1 MGRKTRR
8 QNPAR
13 APRPGPSSAWPQ
25 SPPDH
30 PQPLEPASPF
40 AAPRLQHRAPVRPIA
55 LALLPSLTLALPL
68 VCWSAQGLAQGAP
81 AAQAQPAPSPAA
93 PSSKPDDAAGKD
105 APKDGGPKG
114 AATQTAGTPTADTPA
129 DSSDDADTP
138 GAVLARKA
146 EQAPDA
152 APAGQPDAEPPPAT
166 YTVDFHPAPGVEAD
180 DGLMD
185 VLRSASSLIT
195 LQNDP
200 PSSLLGLEK
209 RIDNDYDKLAAAL
222 RSEGYFDGSVMVKV
236 DADAKPVAVVIEV
249 TPRQRYTISKITLT
263 QTDGS
268 PPPGGPLDLGKLH
281 LKPGDPARG
290 PAIRDA
296 EAAVTPLMAT
306 RGYARAKVGQRDL
319 AVDVQAHTM
328 AVAFTLDPGPLV
340 RFGPTTFTGLG
351 RLDPEV
357 AYGRLPWKPGDVYD
371 PAKVDTARNKLT
383 DLGVFSQVRVVL
395 DDVPGT
401 VQPDGSREVPMLGQ
415 MEERDRHFVNTGL
428 TYGTTDGAA
437 ATATWGDRNFLGG
450 AEALTV
456 TGSVGG
462 IARKKFRDSDGL
474 DYSLGT
480 TLKKPD
486 FLETDTTLN
495 LSALAVSEH
504 PEAYSR
510 DALTLG
516 AIVTH
521 PLTPHLTAGAGVTLE
536 QSSIRQDL
544 TGNGVLT
551 TTDNTLVGVPV
562 TLNFDNTDNLL
573 NPTQGYRW
581 NTGLIPYFSPF
592 GDSGTFVI
600 GKAGG
605 SGYWALDDAKAYV
618 FAARVNLGAVFGG
631 SLALVPADKR
641 FFAGGGGSVR
651 GYAYQKVGP
660 LDVNNDPTGGRSLIE
675 TSAELRIRLTDT
687 IGLVPFIDG
696 GNVFESAYPDLSQ
709 GMRWGAGL
717 GVRYFTSFG
726 PLRLD
731 VGVPLD
737 RRSGDSMWQLY
748 VSIGQSF

>member
-1 MGRKTRR
+1 M
-8 QNPAR
+8 
-13 APRPGPSSAWPQ
+13 
-25 SPPDH
+25 
-30 PQPLEPASPF
+30 EPASPF
-40 AAPRLQHRAPVRPIA
+40 ATPRLQHRSPVRPA
-55 LALLPSLTLALPL
+55 VLALLPTLTLA
-68 VCWSAQGLAQGAP
+68 CWPAQGYAQGAP
-81 AAQAQPAPSPAA
+81 QGTPTAQPSDQASGQSSAA
-93 PSSKPDDAAGKD
+93 PATKPTTPDDPSKTG
-105 APKDGGPKG
+105 PQDGGPKG
-114 AATQTAGTPTADTPA
+114 TA
-129 DSSDDADTP
+129 DADTSDSTP
-138 GAVLARKA
+138 GSVLAAKA
-146 EQAPDA
+146 DQTPDD
-152 APAGQPDAEPPPAT
+152 QPDAEPPPAT
-166 YTVDFHPAPGVEAD
+166 YTVDFHPAKGIEVD

-236 DADAKPVAVVIEV
+236 DGDAQPVAVVIEV
-249 TPRQRYTISKITLT
+249 TPGQRYTISKVTLA
-263 QTDGS
+263 QADGS

-281 LKPGDPARG
+281 LKPGDAARG
-290 PAIRDA
+290 PAVRDA
-296 EAAVTPLMAT
+296 EASVAPLLAT
-306 RGYARAKVGQRDL
+306 RGYARATVSQRDL

-328 AVAFTLDPGPLV
+328 AVAFTVDPGPLV

-357 AYGRLPWKPGDVYD
+357 AYGRLPWKEGDVYD
-371 PAKVDTARNKLT
+371 PAKVDKARNKLT
-383 DLGVFSQVRVVL
+383 DLGVFSQVRVTL
-395 DDVPGT
+395 DDVPGET
-401 VQPDGSREVPMLGQ
+401 RPDGSHVVPMLGQ
-415 MEERDRHFVNTGL
+415 MEERERHFINTGL

-437 ATATWGDRNFLGG
+437 ATATWGDRNFLRG

-456 TGSVGG
+456 TGAIGG
-462 IARKKFRDSDGL
+462 LGRKKFRDSDGL
-474 DYSLGT
+474 DYSLGS

-510 DALTLG
+510 DAITLG
-516 AIVTH
+516 ATVTH
-521 PLTPHLTAGAGVTLE
+521 PLATHLTGGAGVTLE

-573 NPTQGYRW
+573 NPTTGYRW
-581 NTGLIPYFSPF
+581 SAGVTPYFSPL

-600 GKAGG
+600 SRAGG
-605 SGYWALDDAKAYV
+605 SGYWAVDDAKAYV
-618 FAARVNLGAVFGG
+618 LAARVNLGAVFGG
-631 SLALVPADKR
+631 SLAQVPADKR

-696 GNVFESAYPDLSQ
+696 GNAFETAYPDLSQ

>member
-1 MGRKTRR
+1 MNRRRPPTRWI
-8 QNPAR
+8 
-13 APRPGPSSAWPQ
+13 S
-25 SPPDH
+25 H
-30 PQPLEPASPF
+30 
-40 AAPRLQHRAPVRPIA
+40 
-55 LALLPSLTLALPL
+55 T
-68 VCWSAQGLAQGAP
+68 
-81 AAQAQPAPSPAA
+81 
-93 PSSKPDDAAGKD
+93 
-105 APKDGGPKG
+105 
-114 AATQTAGTPTADTPA
+114 
-129 DSSDDADTP
+129 
-138 GAVLARKA
+138 
-146 EQAPDA
+146 
-152 APAGQPDAEPPPAT
+152 
-166 YTVDFHPAPGVEAD
+166 APGVAAD
-180 DGLMD
+180 DALMD

-236 DADAKPVAVVIEV
+236 DGDAKPVAVVIEV
-249 TPRQRYTISKITLT
+249 TPGQRYTISKITLA
-263 QTDGS
+263 QADGG
-268 PPPGGPLDLGKLH
+268 PPPGGPLDLAKL
-281 LKPGDPARG
+281 KIKAGDPARG
-290 PAIRDA
+290 PTIRDA
-296 EAAVTPLMAT
+296 EAAVAPLLAT
-306 RGYARAKVGQRDL
+306 RGYARAKVSQRDL
-319 AVDVQAHTM
+319 AVDVAAHTM
-328 AVAFTLDPGPLV
+328 SVAFTVDPGPLI

-351 RLDPEV
+351 RLDPDV
-357 AYGRLPWKPGDVYD
+357 ANGRIPWKPGDVYD

-395 DDVPGT
+395 DDSEGT
-401 VQPDGSREVPMLGQ
+401 AQPDGSREVPVLGQ
-415 MEERDRHFVNTGL
+415 MQERERHFITTGL

-456 TGSVGG
+456 TGSIGG
-462 IARKKFRDSDGL
+462 IGRDKYRDSDGL

-486 FLETDTTLN
+486 FLQTDNILN
-495 LSALAVSEH
+495 LSAVAVSEH

-516 AIVTH
+516 AILQH
-521 PLTPHLTAGAGVTLE
+521 PLTPHLMGSAGVTLE

-544 TGNGVLT
+544 TGDGTIT
-551 TTDNTLVGVPV
+551 TTNNTLVGVPV

-573 NPTQGYRW
+573 NPTRGYRW
-581 NTGLIPYFSPF
+581 NAGVTPYFSPF
-592 GDSGTFVI
+592 GDSGTFII

-605 SGYWALDDAKAYV
+605 SGYWALDDAKDYV
-618 FAARVNLGAVFGG
+618 LAARLNMGAVYGG
-631 SLALVPADKR
+631 TLAAVPADKR

-660 LDVNNDPTGGRSLIE
+660 LDSSNDPTGGRSLVE
-675 TSAELRIRLTDT
+675 TSFEMRIRLTDS

-696 GNVFESAYPDLSQ
+696 GNAYESAYPDLSQ
-709 GMRWGAGL
+709 GLRWGAGL